1 MALRK
6 LKMGDLMEKQQTR
19 PASPIKTNMLRSP
32 MKERLEERPL
42 PAPPS
47 PSKLPS
53 PARQPIIHSQKS
65 RKRKSSAIL
74 IPSDKDDNEPDTS
87 NTAVD
92 SIAVQK
98 NPKRAKTAV
107 AASAPKRTASRT
119 QKKVPAAKDIPSGV
133 LSPRSHNSR
142 ALPRSPIKDYSP
154 AKEKDL
160 PAAPS
165 HVPAYVPA
173 PAHAPAPASPLRQ
186 QTHLQSPSKS
196 QSPFKMAASA
206 GMSAISAFAKRGF
219 AAANTAS
226 AKLTRPISREKDQP
240 ILSGLG
246 TAIPVPTSPSGK
258 MLPPPRPVLAT
269 LTSTTATM
277 IPNLSPQRTASQAS
291 IRSNMSEQSN
301 VSSTNGTI
309 ITKPTRAGTLKKAI
323 GVGAKAVTAK
333 KTTTTTTAARTKQKI
348 VVSGSTTTTLS
359 PKATKKVTN
368 TSATTTAAARKAVSA
383 AAARKAAPTP
393 APSGRVLRKRN

>member
-1 MALRK
+1 
-6 LKMGDLMEKQQTR
+6 MGELMEKQQTR
-19 PASPIKTNMLRSP
+19 PNSPIKQNILRSP
-32 MKERLEERPL
+32 TKDRLEERPL

-53 PARQPIIHSQKS
+53 PSRQPVIVSQKS

-74 IPSDKDDNEPDTS
+74 IPSDKEDNEPDTS

-98 NPKRAKTAV
+98 NPKRAKTA
-107 AASAPKRTASRT
+107 AATTAPKRTASRT
-119 QKKVPAAKDIPSGV
+119 QKKVVAAKDVPSGV

-142 ALPRSPIKDYSP
+142 ALPRSPIKD
-154 AKEKDL
+154 KEL
-160 PAAPS
+160 PAAPAPAPAPVHLPA
-165 HVPAYVPA
+165 HVPAPTPVA
-173 PAHAPAPASPLRQ
+173 APAPASPVRQ
-186 QTHLQSPSKS
+186 LPRPLSPSKP
-196 QSPFKMAASA
+196 QSPFKMAATA

-219 AAANTAS
+219 AAAGTAS

-258 MLPPPRPVLAT
+258 MLPPPRPALAT
-269 LTSTTATM
+269 LTSTTVAS

-309 ITKPTRAGTLKKAI
+309 ITKPTRGGTLKKVI
-323 GVGAKAVTAK
+323 GAGSKAVPAK
-333 KTTTTTTAARTKQKI
+333 KATITATRTKQKI

-359 PKATKKVTN
+359 PKATKKVMT
-368 TSATTTAAARKAVSA
+368 TSAATTAAAKKAVSA

>member
-6 LKMGDLMEKQQTR
+6 MKMGDLMEKQQTR
-19 PASPIKTNMLRSP
+19 PASPIKANIFHSP
-32 MKERLEERPL
+32 MKEPLDSRPL

-98 NPKRAKTAV
+98 NPKRAKTAT
-107 AASAPKRTASRT
+107 ASSAPKRTASRT
-119 QKKVPAAKDIPSGV
+119 QKKAPVAKDVPSGV

-160 PAAPS
+160 PAAPN

-173 PAHAPAPASPLRQ
+173 PAPAPAPASPMRQ
-186 QTHLQSPSKS
+186 QPYLHSPSKP

-258 MLPPPRPVLAT
+258 MLPPPRPALAT

-323 GVGAKAVTAK
+323 GVGVKTATAK
-333 KTTTTTTAARTKQKI
+333 KTTTTTAIKTKQKI

-359 PKATKKVTN
+359 PKAMKKVTTN
-368 TSATTTAAARKAVSA
+368 SATTTAAAKKAVSA